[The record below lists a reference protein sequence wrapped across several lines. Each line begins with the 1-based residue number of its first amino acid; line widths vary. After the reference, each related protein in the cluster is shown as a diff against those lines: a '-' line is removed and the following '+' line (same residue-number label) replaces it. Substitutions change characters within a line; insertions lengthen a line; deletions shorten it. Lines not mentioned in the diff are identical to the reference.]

1 MKKYLF
7 ICLIAMVAVST
18 LSSFRGKSRE
28 IQNAMVSVSYF
39 EVPGTPSLTIL
50 GYNGKGVTLVSASGD
65 SNTTSYNWYLNGV
78 FLYTTTIN
86 RTGIQINCGS
96 YGLIGVEAVN
106 ASGVSPRK
114 TQGVVGCEL
123 SGN

>member
-7 ICLIAMVAVST
+7 ICLVAIVAVST
-18 LSSFRGKSRE
+18 LSSFGGKSKE
-28 IQNAMVSVSYF
+28 TQSAIALVSYF
-39 EVPGTPSLTIL
+39 DVPATPSLTIL
-50 GYNGKGVTLVSASGD
+50 GYNGKGVTLVSASGN

-86 RTGIQINCGS
+86 RTGIKINCGS

-106 ASGVSPRK
+106 AYGVSPRK

-123 SGN
+123 SGD